1 MFPSW
6 PHCIPESDTHW
17 MRRLA
22 RAMSAPIIMWAR
34 WRKRLNSRS
43 RLDTRSRWFST
54 RRRAGGPRGIRWH
67 KTAFPI
73 TFRYRNTP
81 GILKWWMEPPG
92 CCPVLLLSCQVWPLD
107 IIFQEYRMSQIAPEG
122 KYIDANGEVAAD
134 ETVNLIASDKVEG
147 TAVYDRAGN
156 HLGSVYNAM
165 INKVT
170 GQVAYVVISFGGFLG
185 IGADYNALPCKALVY
200 DRAMG

>member
-1 MFPSW
+1 
-6 PHCIPESDTHW
+6 
-17 MRRLA
+17 
-22 RAMSAPIIMWAR
+22 
-34 WRKRLNSRS
+34 
-43 RLDTRSRWFST
+43 
-54 RRRAGGPRGIRWH
+54 
-67 KTAFPI
+67 
-73 TFRYRNTP
+73 
-81 GILKWWMEPPG
+81 
-92 CCPVLLLSCQVWPLD
+92 
-107 IIFQEYRMSQIAPEG
+107 MSQIAPEG

-185 IGADYNALPCKALVY
+185 IGADYNALPWKALVY
-200 DRAMG
+200 DRAMGGYVVNVTRDQLQGAPRYASDADPWIDPLYGHAIDDYYGNPYIR